1 MRTEWSPRAYPGPKL
16 SRSKDLQ
23 LWLFLSSGT
32 LTASLF
38 QYPLAAHRA
47 NRIRILLLR
56 MTETLRIVRS
66 GGFGSSH
73 AGTVFTIMVIE
84 HAATG

>member
-1 MRTEWSPRAYPGPKL
+1 MAVSLLGHSHGKSISIPRGRPG
-16 SRSKDLQ
+16 
-23 LWLFLSSGT
+23 
-32 LTASLF
+32 
-38 QYPLAAHRA
+38 A
-47 NRIRILLLR
+47 NRIRIHLLR
-56 MTETLRIVRS
+56 MTDTLRIVRA